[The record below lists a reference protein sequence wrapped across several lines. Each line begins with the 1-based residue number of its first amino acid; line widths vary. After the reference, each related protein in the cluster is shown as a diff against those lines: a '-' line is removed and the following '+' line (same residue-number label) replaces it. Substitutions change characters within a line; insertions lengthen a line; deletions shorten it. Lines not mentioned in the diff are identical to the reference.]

1 MNTVRW
7 MRDELVRMSLLEKT
21 EYLYSE
27 KTLSAEQRK
36 YLLHGLLLGGMP
48 KPFAKK
54 MLSKIELVSHA
65 H

>member
-1 MNTVRW
+1 MVG
-7 MRDELVRMSLLEKT
+7 MSLLEKT

-36 YLLHGLLLGGMP
+36 YLLLGLLLGGMP
-48 KPFAKK
+48 KHFAKK
-54 MLSKIELVSHA
+54 MFSKIELVSHA